1 MHSISSTS
9 LMRPRPPSRARQRMA
24 FTLVEL
30 LVVIAIIG
38 TLVGLLLPAVQAARE
53 AARQSSC
60 QNNLK
65 QLAIGALNY
74 ESAYRQFPVGVYQG
88 VQPTNY
94 QWPGTANYRR
104 TAFCL
109 FIYPFIEMQAAYDL
123 YDKTSQ
129 AGGVWRGYLS
139 DANSIKARKTA
150 CPQWQCPSDRE
161 AVVDDSLWGAGTGSI
176 KGNYGLNWGRNS
188 WSSQGS
194 PSPFRNAY
202 GAKLKDILDG
212 TGKTLMMMEMLKP
225 ETLTKE
231 YRAWLWSDECD
242 AYALMTRVQPNS
254 SDADRTKDFCVNE
267 PGRLPCRIDATAGN
281 QSVAS
286 RSMHAGG
293 VNVSLC
299 DGAVRFV
306 SDTVDLTTWQSLS
319 GMADGSTVGEY

>member
-1 MHSISSTS
+1 
-9 LMRPRPPSRARQRMA
+9 MA

-38 TLVGLLLPAVQAARE
+38 ALVGLLLPAVQAVRE
-53 AARQSSC
+53 SARQSNC
-60 QNNLK
+60 KNNLK
-65 QLAIGALNY
+65 QLTLGTLNY
-74 ESAYRQFPVGVYQG
+74 ESASKQLPVGVYQG
-88 VQPTNY
+88 IDPTRY

-104 TAFCL
+104 TTFCI
-109 FIYPFIEMQAAYDL
+109 FIYPFIEMQAASDL

-129 AGGVWRGYLS
+129 DQGFGRGYLS
-139 DANSIKARKTA
+139 DANAIKARKTP

-161 AVVDDSLWGAGTGSI
+161 AVIDDSLWGPGTGSI
-176 KGNYGLNWGRNS
+176 KGNYGLNWGRNT

-194 PSPFRNAY
+194 PSPFRHAY

-225 ETLTKE
+225 PSSAQEF
-231 YRAWLWSDECD
+231 RSWIWNDECD
-242 AYALMTRVQPNS
+242 AYSLMTRVQPNS

-267 PGRLPCRIDATAGN
+267 PGRLPCTIVAAGD

-306 SDTVDLTTWQSLS
+306 SDMVDLTTWQSLS

>member
-1 MHSISSTS
+1 
-9 LMRPRPPSRARQRMA
+9 MA

-53 AARQSSC
+53 AARRSSC

-65 QLAIGALNY
+65 QLAIGMLNY
-74 ESAYRQFPVGVYQG
+74 ESAYKQFPVGVYQG
-88 VQPTNY
+88 EPPTNY
-94 QWPGTANYRR
+94 KWPGTANYRR

-129 AGGVWRGYLS
+129 AQGFFRGYLS

-161 AVVDDSLWGAGTGSI
+161 AVIDDSLWGAGTGTI
-176 KGNYGLNWGRNS
+176 KGNYGLNWGRNT

-194 PSPFRNAY
+194 ASPFRHAY

-225 ETLTKE
+225 ESLSKE

-254 SDADRTKDFCVNE
+254 SDADRTNFCVNE
-267 PGRLPCRIDATAGN
+267 PGRLPCTIVGSGD

-306 SDTVDLTTWQSLS
+306 TDTVELTTWQSLS

>member
-1 MHSISSTS
+1 
-9 LMRPRPPSRARQRMA
+9 MA

-53 AARQSSC
+53 AARRSSC

-65 QLAIGALNY
+65 QLALATLNY
-74 ESAYRQFPVGVYQG
+74 ESAYKQFPVGVYQG
-88 VQPTNY
+88 VAPTNY
-94 QWPGTANYRR
+94 NWPGTGQGRR
-104 TAFCL
+104 TPFCL

-129 AGGVWRGYLS
+129 AQGFWRGYLS
-139 DANSIKARKTA
+139 DANSIKARKTP

-161 AVVDDSLWGAGTGSI
+161 AVIDDSLWGAGTGSI
-176 KGNYGLNWGRNS
+176 KGNYGLNWGRNT

-194 PSPFRNAY
+194 ASPFRHAF
-202 GAKLKDILDG
+202 GAKPKDILDG

-225 ETLTKE
+225 ANSAQE
-231 YRAWLWSDECD
+231 YRAWLWNDECD

-254 SDADRTKDFCVNE
+254 SDGDRTNYCVNE
-267 PGRLPCRIDATAGN
+267 PGRLPCTIVTVGGN

-306 SDTVDLTTWQSLS
+306 SDTVDLATWQSLS

>member
-1 MHSISSTS
+1 MHSMSSTS
-9 LMRPRPPSRARQRMA
+9 LMRPRPPFRARQRMA

-53 AARQSSC
+53 AARRSSC

-65 QLAIGALNY
+65 QLSLATLNY
-74 ESAYRQFPVGVYQG
+74 ESAYKQFPVGVYQG
-88 VQPTNY
+88 VQPTAY

-129 AGGVWRGYLS
+129 AGGFWRGYLS

-150 CPQWQCPSDRE
+150 CSQWQCPSDRE
-161 AVVDDSLWGAGTGSI
+161 AVIDDSLWGAGTGTI
-176 KGNYGLNWGRNS
+176 KGNYGLNWGRNT

-194 PSPFRNAY
+194 ASPFRNAY

-225 ETLTKE
+225 ESLSKE

-267 PGRLPCRIDATAGN
+267 PGRLPCTMVAAGS

-286 RSMHAGG
+286 RSMHTGG

-319 GMADGSTVGEY
+319 GMADGSNVGEY